1 MERKKESEI
10 KAGWLIKSLLAA
22 YVTSVVMLV
31 GISFLLYKFDLS
43 EQAVDAGII
52 ITYILSAFI
61 GGFFAGKQMKVRRF
75 LWGAMVG
82 VLYLV
87 LLVMISIGVYRS
99 SFVGTELAVALGVC
113 LAGGMAGGMI
123 S

>member
-10 KAGWLIKSLLAA
+10 RAGWLIKSLLAA
-22 YVTSVVMLV
+22 YVTSLVMLL

-43 EQAVDAGII
+43 EQAVEIGII

-61 GGFFAGKQMKVRRF
+61 GGFLAGRQMKVRRF
-75 LWGAMVG
+75 LWGALIG
-82 VLYLV
+82 TLYVVFLI
-87 LLVMISIGVYRS
+87 LISFGVYRA
-99 SFVGTELAVALGVC
+99 SFEGTELAVAFAVC
-113 LAGGMAGGMI
+113 LAGGTVGGML